1 MMADLLLT
9 FYGDD
14 FTGSTD
20 VTEAL
25 TWNGVPTV
33 LFLEPPNQAL
43 IAAEFPYAR
52 AVGVAGV
59 SRSMT
64 PAEMDV
70 ALPPVFEQLA
80 GLHAPLF
87 HYKVC
92 STFDSAPHVGSI
104 GHAIDLA
111 WPIFAPRRPVPL
123 VVGAPILKRYV
134 AFGNLFATANDITW
148 RIDRHPTMSRHP
160 VTPMQEA
167 DLRLHLAGQTTRT
180 TGLIDWLALQ
190 DEARL
195 SESWQAVEA
204 AGSEMVLFDTL
215 SDADL
220 ASIGRLIWESTL
232 SRSDDQSA
240 LVVGS
245 SGVEYALAAE
255 WQRLG
260 MARQIMQPVQP
271 GPVGQLIIVSGSA
284 APATAAQI
292 EAAEA
297 MGFALRRIDA
307 PGLVDPDTRDAVFE
321 QTVRDALAAL
331 AAGRSLILY
340 SARGPDDP
348 ALQATRERMQQ
359 AGLSAASVSP
369 ILGQQQGLLL
379 RRLLNE
385 TGLRRA
391 VITGGD
397 TCGHA
402 ARQLGIFALETI
414 LPVAPGAPLCRARSR
429 DAGLDFLEISL
440 KAGQVGKPDY
450 FASILRGAA

>member
-1 MMADLLLT
+1 MADLLLT

-25 TWNGVPTV
+25 TWNGVPSV
-33 LFLEPPNQAL
+33 LFLEPPDQAL